1 LSNNLKNH
9 NYYNKIIESMQ
20 EIAEEEFRDYSQPLA
35 INIDL
40 GSLLDHSE
48 EYLFNFI
55 TIVEKKSKDTLF
67 LKTSIIFDNKIIACA
82 TAVWIKEND

>member
-1 LSNNLKNH
+1 
-9 NYYNKIIESMQ
+9 MR

-48 EYLFNFI
+48 EYLLNFI
-55 TIVEKKSKDTLF
+55 TIVEKKK
-67 LKTSIIFDNKIIACA
+67 
-82 TAVWIKEND
+82 